1 MTAPRAFASYSWDD
15 ESHKS
20 WVARLATDLRK
31 DGIETI
37 LDQWHAV
44 PGDQLP
50 AFMEKEILNNDYILI
65 ICTPKY
71 RYKSD
76 ARLGGVGYEGDIMT
90 AEVLTKGNHRKFI
103 PVLARGT
110 WEESG
115 PLWLQGKYYVDLSTP
130 AKYRRNYEDLTSTM
144 LRTRAVPPPLRKRS
158 RPLRAKAIEEAPPD
172 EPMRITGVI
181 VDEVTEPRLDG
192 TRGSALYTVPLRLNR
207 KPSTLW
213 SRLFV
218 QAWNRPLSYSFMH
231 RPGIASVRGA
241 TIVLDGT
248 TLEEVRKVHHGTLVK
263 CVEEANAKELEI
275 LTQKNRANEVRR
287 QQSEVH
293 RTNVE
298 TIAKDISFD

>member
-20 WVARLATDLRK
+20 WVATLATDLRR
-31 DGIETI
+31 DGVETI

-50 AFMEKEILNNDYILI
+50 AFMEQEILKNDYVLI
-65 ICTPKY
+65 ICTPNY
-71 RYKSD
+71 RLKSD
-76 ARLGGVGYEGDIMT
+76 ERLGGVGYEGDIMT

-110 WEESG
+110 WEESA
-115 PLWLQGKYYVDLSTP
+115 PSWLKGKYYVDLSTP
-130 AKYRRNYEDLTSTM
+130 EKYEENYPDLTSTM
-144 LRTRAVPPPLRKRS
+144 LRTRAVAPPLRTRS
-158 RPLRAKAIEEAPPD
+158 RPLHAKAIEEAAPD
-172 EPMRITGVI
+172 EPMRIMGVI

-207 KPSTLW
+207 EPSTLW
-213 SRLFV
+213 SELFV
-218 QAWNRPLSYSFMH
+218 QTWNHPLSFTSMH

-241 TIVLDGT
+241 AIVLDGT
-248 TLEEVRKVHHGTLVK
+248 TLEEVRKYHRETLVQ
-263 CVEEANAKELEI
+263 CVEEANRKESGI
-275 LTQKNRANEVRR
+275 LTQQDRANEMRR
-287 QQSEVH
+287 RRSEEH

-298 TIAKDISFD
+298 TIARDISFD